1 MRDTLD
7 AIVWLLEQAL
17 SDVGHDTLVLSD
29 LGRDSNQDTELR
41 WQKDALLLL
50 FDLEKRLVRN

>member
-1 MRDTLD
+1 VRDTLD

-17 SDVGHDTLVLSD
+17 SDVSHDTLVLSD

-50 FDLEKRLVRN
+50 FDLEKRLVRD

>member
-29 LGRDSNQDTELR
+29 LGRDSSQDTELR

-50 FDLEKRLVRN
+50 FDLEKRLVRD